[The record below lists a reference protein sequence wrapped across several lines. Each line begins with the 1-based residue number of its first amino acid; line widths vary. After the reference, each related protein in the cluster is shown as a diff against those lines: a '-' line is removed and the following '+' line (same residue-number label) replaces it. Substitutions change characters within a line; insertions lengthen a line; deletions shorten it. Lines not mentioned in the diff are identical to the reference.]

1 MMKTT
6 VNAIE
11 IKNIS
16 KKFKIYHNKE
26 SQLKYVFLNL
36 LKGKRSKL
44 LSEFWALKNID
55 LDIQKGQTVGFIGRN
70 GSGKSTLLKLISRIL
85 YPDGGLIETHGKIST
100 LIELGSG
107 FHPDLTGRENVY
119 INASI
124 LGFSRADVTKK
135 FQDIVDFSGLEDFI
149 DNPVKTY
156 SSGMY
161 VRLGFSVAIN
171 INPDILLVDEVLAVG
186 DENFQKKCIK
196 KIMEF
201 KKEGKTIIFV
211 SHDLKTV
218 EELCDHVVLL
228 HNGRIEKQGGP
239 VDVISEYHRLL
250 VGTSWLRVR
259 EEAPLPLPGE
269 ETAGSSTT
277 VNGKNR
283 WGSREIEITGVTF
296 LDANDNETVFFKTNE
311 SLRARISY
319 NAHKEIENPVFGIAV
334 YSEMGIHITG
344 PNTRRHHFPIANV
357 KGEGFVEYEMERVPM
372 LPGTYVFSAA
382 VYDFEGRQ
390 AYDHWEQNWKFHVV
404 ESPDMPERLGLI
416 TIPAKWSMGKLGDV
430 KRRKEKEKEK
440 VRK

>member
-1 MMKTT
+1 MNSTIH
-6 VNAIE
+6 AIG

-26 SQLKYVFLNL
+26 SHLKYVFLNL

-44 LSEFWALKNID
+44 ISEFWALKNID
-55 LDIQKGQTVGFIGRN
+55 LDIEKGQTVGFIGRN
-70 GSGKSTLLKLISRIL
+70 GSGKSTLLKLISKIL
-85 YPDGGLIETHGKIST
+85 YPDGGMIETQGKIST

-135 FQDIVDFSGLEDFI
+135 FKDIVDFSGLEDFI

-171 INPDILLVDEVLAVG
+171 IEPDILLIDEVLAVG

-228 HNGRIEKQGGP
+228 HNGRIEKQGSP
-239 VDVISEYHRLL
+239 VEVISEYHRLL

-259 EEAPLPLPGE
+259 EEAPLSLPGE
-269 ETAGSSTT
+269 KKMGSTST
-277 VNGKNR
+277 NGKNR

-296 LDANDNETVFFKTNE
+296 LDAQGNETEFFKTNE
-311 SLRARISY
+311 PMRARISY

-334 YSEMGIHITG
+334 YSDMGIHITG
-344 PNTRRHHFPIANV
+344 PNTRRHNFPIDKV
-357 KGEGFVEYEMERVPM
+357 KGEGFIEYEMDKVPL

-390 AYDHWEQNWKFHVV
+390 AYDHWEQNWKFHVI

-416 TIPAKWSMGKLGDV
+416 TIPAKWSTGKLVEV
-430 KRRKEKEKEK
+430 KKRKEEDDA
-440 VRK
+440 RR

>member
-1 MMKTT
+1 MNST
-6 VNAIE
+6 VNAIR

-26 SQLKYVFLNL
+26 SHLKYVFLNL

-55 LDIQKGQTVGFIGRN
+55 LDIEKGQTVGFIGRN
-70 GSGKSTLLKLISRIL
+70 GSGKSTLLKLISKIL
-85 YPDGGLIETHGKIST
+85 YPDGGVIQTHGKIST

-135 FQDIVDFSGLEDFI
+135 FKDIVDFSGLEDFI

-171 INPDILLVDEVLAVG
+171 IEPDILLIDEVLAVG

-228 HNGRIEKQGGP
+228 HNGRIEKQGSP
-239 VDVISEYHRLL
+239 VEVISEYHRLL

-259 EEAPLPLPGE
+259 EEAPLPLPGKKK
-269 ETAGSSTT
+269 TGSSPA
-277 VNGKNR
+277 NGKNR
-283 WGSREIEITGVTF
+283 WGSREIEITDVTF
-296 LDANDNETVFFKTNE
+296 MDAQGNETEFFKTNE
-311 SLRARISY
+311 SMRARISY
-319 NAHKEIENPVFGIAV
+319 NAHKEIKNPVFGIAV
-334 YSEMGIHITG
+334 YSELGIHITG
-344 PNTRRHHFPIANV
+344 PNTRRHNFPIDVV
-357 KGEGFVEYEMERVPM
+357 KGEGFVEYEMDKVPL

-390 AYDHWEQNWKFHVV
+390 AYDHWEQNWKFHVI
-404 ESPDMPERLGLI
+404 ESSDMPERLGLI
-416 TIPAKWSMGKLGDV
+416 TIPAKWSTGKLFAE
-430 KRRKEKEKEK
+430 KKRKE
-440 VRK
+440 